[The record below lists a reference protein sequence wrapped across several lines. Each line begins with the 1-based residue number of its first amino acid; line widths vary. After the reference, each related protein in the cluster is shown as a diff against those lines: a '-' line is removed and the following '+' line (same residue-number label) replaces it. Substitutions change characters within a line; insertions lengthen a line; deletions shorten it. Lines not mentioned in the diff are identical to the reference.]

1 MHSILQ
7 CYYLAITACHLFLEA
22 APPSSSRLRS
32 IASVFILPLLCSPR
46 RKVATMPSDFPTHHA
61 FATSRVLRSSPH
73 PATAGHRPTPP
84 QHAPPSTPSTCLLN
98 LTLNCAHRESSLPRK
113 TKAAMTSMAARAA
126 WLAAAV
132 LLVAPRVQGA
142 WRPLQHGGRACGVPT
157 PHTTHLYPIAFRPP
171 ATPACV
177 LWPHV

>member
-32 IASVFILPLLCSPR
+32 LASVFILPLLCSPR

-73 PATAGHRPTPP
+73 PATGQRHR
-84 QHAPPSTPSTCLLN
+84 STHHRAHRRRSLLN